1 MLSQLSSLMRAQK
14 EKGTH
19 PMTRGNGN
27 IATLVS
33 SALNA
38 YQAFCIFES
47 PAGKQN
53 SRRQSGTPH
62 RESDLPAASHVISG
76 VTSGM
81 GRYLT
86 WRRIYAACF
95 ISTCP
100 S

>member
-1 MLSQLSSLMRAQK
+1 MLSQLSSLMRARK
-14 EKGTH
+14 EKGTYL
-19 PMTRGNGN
+19 MTRGNGT

-38 YQAFCIFES
+38 YQAFCFLKALPES
-47 PAGKQN
+47 KN
-53 SRRQSGTPH
+53 RRQSGTPH
-62 RESDLPAASHVISG
+62 RESDLPAASHVVSG